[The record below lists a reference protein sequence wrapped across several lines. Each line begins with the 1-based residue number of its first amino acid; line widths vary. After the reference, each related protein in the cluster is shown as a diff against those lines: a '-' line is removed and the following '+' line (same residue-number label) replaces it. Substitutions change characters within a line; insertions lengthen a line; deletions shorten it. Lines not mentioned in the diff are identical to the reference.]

1 MHLTLDSKLRTTSV
15 PAEIANLK
23 RKGWVETTPPPHD
36 TSTHYPPTWQNGQW
50 IVGDMLPPEPPVTVT
65 MRSFRLAAGR
75 SLMIQINA
83 AIASIEDID
92 QRWQAQQFLTTSPTV
107 SRAHPLVL
115 SLSAALG
122 KSPQTVDAIF
132 AAAKQ
137 LDESP

>member
-1 MHLTLDSKLRTTSV
+1 MHLTLDSQLRTTSV
-15 PAEIANLK
+15 SAEIANLT
-23 RKGWVETTPPPHD
+23 RKGWIETTPPAYSPE
-36 TSTHYPPTWQNGQW
+36 TQYPPVWQNGQW
-50 IVGDMLPPEPPVTVT
+50 IDGGMLPPEPPVTVT

-75 SLMIQINA
+75 ALMIQINA
-83 AIASIEDID
+83 AIAAISDLD

-132 AAAKQ
+132 AGAQ
-137 LDESP
+137 TLDSNI

>member
-1 MHLTLDSKLRTTSV
+1 MHLTLASQLRTTSV

-23 RKGWVETTPPPHD
+23 RKGWAETTPPPHN

-83 AIASIEDID
+83 TIAAIEDID
-92 QRWQAQQFLTTSPTV
+92 QRWQAQQFLATSPTV
-107 SRAHPLVL
+107 SCMHPLVL
-115 SLSAALG
+115 SLASSLG
-122 KSPQTVDAIF
+122 KTGAEVVAIF
-132 AAAKQ
+132 AAAQQ
-137 LDESP
+137 LDESL